1 MDHAMNDRFAPDA
14 LRILTVDELLAVRGI
29 VEAVLA
35 EKRAEIERNLAQIA
49 GASPVANAPLAGETI
64 H

>member
-1 MDHAMNDRFAPDA
+1 MSDRFAPDA

-29 VEAVLA
+29 VESLLA

-49 GASPVANAPLAGETI
+49 GASTVASAPLAGDTI